1 MDCFDPFSFSLGTP
15 LVGTHEVNEDMYLGG
30 GWGGVRKNQ
39 YVTKTEA
46 TAMGRT
52 SGIVRKNP
60 YESIAEAT
68 AMEQTDGIVRQS
80 QCESIL
86 EATAMGQA
94 SGIMSHEMGPKG
106 CEVVGSL
113 LR

>member
-1 MDCFDPFSFSLGTP
+1 MRSMRTCIW
-15 LVGTHEVNEDMYLGG
+15 VVG
-30 GWGGVRKNQ
+30 GWRQKESICVNTRSNCNGANKWDCE
-39 YVTKTEA
+39 KE
-46 TAMGRT
+46 
-52 SGIVRKNP
+52 P

-68 AMEQTDGIVRQS
+68 AMRQTDGIVRQS